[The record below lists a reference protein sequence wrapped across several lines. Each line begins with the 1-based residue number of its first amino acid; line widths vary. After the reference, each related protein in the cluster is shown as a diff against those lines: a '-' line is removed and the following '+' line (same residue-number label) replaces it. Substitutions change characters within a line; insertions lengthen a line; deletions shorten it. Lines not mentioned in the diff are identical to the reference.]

1 MSSCRSG
8 DMCGILCI
16 FTHHNSPNTEADPQA
31 NWNGTCPKF
40 SDRFA
45 NSSES
50 LRELAFRQS
59 SKQRHRGPDQTGLIV
74 SEKEGFALVQ
84 ERLSVIGVKTGRQPF
99 SSTKG
104 TTHLVANGEIYNFA
118 HLVSWVHKANG
129 NESYKPRSD
138 CDVLVAFYELFGADK
153 LLQTVRGMF
162 AFVLYD
168 CNTRRLLVARD
179 PVGIV
184 PLYYGRD
191 EAGALWIASEL
202 KCLVEC
208 CREVVVFPPGHA
220 YYGARESFTPRP
232 YFVAH
237 WMTEIPTARA
247 DLQQLRRQLEAAVES
262 HLQCEVPLGALLSG
276 GLDSSLIASIATRIL
291 RRTSGNSN
299 YRLKTYSIGLVGGGP
314 DLQYARTVAHHIGSD
329 HTEIHF
335 SIPEG
340 LDLLRDAVYHA
351 ETYDVTTIRCII
363 PVMLLARAIRSEGI
377 RVILSGEG
385 ADELFG
391 GYLYFHH
398 APNAAEFHRETVRRV
413 CGLHL
418 SDCLRANKGCAAWG
432 LELRVPFLDTD
443 FLQYVMSIRPEDRAP
458 TSTFNKGNVALEKG
472 ILRQAFAEGNYLP
485 EQVLW
490 RQKEQFSDG
499 HLHRSGKLHVLQLN
513 HGTFLGGGRNPEAR
527 LGRVVPQRV
536 LERVLRLVPNQA
548 QLAHGPW
555 FQILLTS
562 VALPTLVL
570 LLLLGVVHAA
580 RTSTTVP

>member
-1 MSSCRSG
+1 
-8 DMCGILCI
+8 MCGILCI
-16 FTHHNSPNTEADPQA
+16 FTHQRSTNTNLQA
-31 NWNGTCPKF
+31 NCNGSCSKS
-40 SDRFA
+40 SDHFT
-45 NSSES
+45 NSNES

-59 SKQRHRGPDQTGLIV
+59 SKQRHRGPDQTGVIV
-74 SEKEGFALVQ
+74 SDKEGFALVQ

-99 SSTKG
+99 TSTNG
-104 TTHLVANGEIYNFA
+104 TIHLVANGEIYNFA
-118 HLVSWVHKANG
+118 QLVSWIQKANG

-138 CDVLVAFYELFGADK
+138 CDVLIAFYELYGADK
-153 LLQTVRGMF
+153 LLQIVRGMF

-168 CNTRRLLVARD
+168 CNTHRLLVARD

-184 PLYYGRD
+184 PLYNGWD
-191 EAGALWIASEL
+191 EAGSLWIASEL

-208 CREVVVFPPGHA
+208 CREVAVFPPGQA
-220 YYGARESFTPRP
+220 YYGTREDFNPQS
-232 YFVAH
+232 YFAAH
-237 WMTEIPTARA
+237 WMTGIPTASA
-247 DLQQLRRQLEAAVES
+247 DLQQLRLQLEAAVES

-299 YRLKTYSIGLVGGGP
+299 YRLKTYSIGLEGGGP

-329 HTEIHF
+329 HTEIYF
-335 SIPEG
+335 SISEG
-340 LDLLRDAVYHA
+340 LDLLRDAVYHS
-351 ETYDVTTIRCII
+351 ETYDVTTIRCIV

-377 RVILSGEG
+377 RVVLSGEG

-391 GYLYFHH
+391 GYLYFHR

-413 CGLHL
+413 FGLHL

-443 FLQYVMSIRPEDRAP
+443 FLQHVMSIRPEDRAP
-458 TSTFNKGNVALEKG
+458 TSTDNNGHIALEKS

-499 HLHRSGKLHVLQLN
+499 VGYDWIDSVAQW
-513 HGTFLGGGRNPEAR
+513 AS
-527 LGRVVPQRV
+527 
-536 LERVLRLVPNQA
+536 ERVSEKEYETAADRFPFNTPTTKEAFYYRKVFEQLFPGSSFA
-548 QLAHGPW
+548 QTVQRWMPRTDWGCSEDPSGRK
-555 FQILLTS
+555 QN
-562 VALPTLVL
+562 
-570 LLLLGVVHAA
+570 VHRDHQKSIAQ
-580 RTSTTVP
+580 